1 MDLCDMWYCNN
12 RILNFKMLIWL
23 AMVRKLIFFYLLFL
37 VLQLISFKHLILIIN
52 ILFFWVQFIVYLF
65 NQKNE
70 RNIIFL
76 KLRLFMTKKMG
87 GIVQLN
93 SILLN

>member
-1 MDLCDMWYCNN
+1 
-12 RILNFKMLIWL
+12 
-23 AMVRKLIFFYLLFL
+23 MVRKLIFFYLLFL

>member
-1 MDLCDMWYCNN
+1 
-12 RILNFKMLIWL
+12 
-23 AMVRKLIFFYLLFL
+23 MVRKLIFFYLLFL

-87 GIVQLN
+87 GIIQLN